1 MNEIGEISRLDR
13 IEQSIESLVEA
24 QRAFLESQKGQSAQ
38 IAELREA
45 QKKTDEQINRTDAK
59 MAELRDAQLKTDAQI
74 AELRAA
80 QKITGEQ
87 IAELREAQKKTDEQ
101 MNRTDA
107 KMAELRDAQL
117 KTDAQIA
124 ELRAAQKI
132 TGEQIA
138 ELREAQKKTEELMD
152 RTEAQMRRTDEKL
165 ARVAQQLGE
174 MGLVQ
179 GEVAEDLFY
188 RNVSHLF
195 RPLLKAPLGSVHR
208 NLRPQGRRDVGEYDI
223 VADTGRRVLVIEV
236 KNKLSTKYVD
246 DFLRRK
252 LPRFK
257 DLFPE
262 YADRDLL
269 AGVGALVVKDEV
281 GRYAEDAGLYVM
293 TQTTDGGATLL
304 NRKGFKPKVFR

>member
-1 MNEIGEISRLDR
+1 MSDAGKVTRLDR
-13 IEQSIESLVEA
+13 IERGIEALVEG
-24 QRAFLESQKGQSAQ
+24 QRAFLESQKVLSSQIAELRDAQKKTDEQLNHNDVQ

-45 QKKTDEQINRTDAK
+45 QRQTD
-59 MAELRDAQLKTDAQI
+59 
-74 AELRAA
+74 
-80 QKITGEQ
+80 
-87 IAELREAQKKTDEQ
+87 
-101 MNRTDA
+101 
-107 KMAELRDAQL
+107 
-117 KTDAQIA
+117 
-124 ELRAAQKI
+124 
-132 TGEQIA
+132 
-138 ELREAQKKTEELMD
+138 
-152 RTEAQMRRTDEKL
+152 AQMRRTDEKL
-165 ARVAQQLGE
+165 ARVAKQLGE

-188 RNVSHLF
+188 RNVSYLF
-195 RPLLKAPLGSVHR
+195 RPLLKTPLGSVHR

-246 DFLRRK
+246 DFLKHK